1 MIIPKHTEVVV
12 CSYGGVGTTFLME
25 YLSNFKKINRFYD
38 EDGAKHFPIPPIS
51 VNKNLKFVYI
61 FGDPEMATIS
71 LFRRNFHHRQSTKL
85 LRLTT
90 KNLKPI
96 PLEMSLEA
104 YVSEGIDRF
113 LFEDHFNNWYKH
125 YLTHPTIFIRYE
137 NLYDVLPTL
146 FDFLDIPR
154 EHLKGFPPKRERS
167 SVGTVS
173 DDTKRKITHMYGEF
187 SHALKELPDCEIK
200 EPVSEKPLFVTYL
213 KPIYAKVMLIWLL
226 FVFQLTAKKRLPGIY
241 GFLRDIKTKVTGR

>member
-1 MIIPKHTEVVV
+1 
-12 CSYGGVGTTFLME
+12 
-25 YLSNFKKINRFYD
+25 
-38 EDGAKHFPIPPIS
+38 
-51 VNKNLKFVYI
+51 
-61 FGDPEMATIS
+61 
-71 LFRRNFHHRQSTKL
+71 
-85 LRLTT
+85 
-90 KNLKPI
+90 
-96 PLEMSLEA
+96 MSLEA

-173 DDTKRKITHMYGEF
+173 EDTKRKITHMYGEF

-200 EPVSEKPLFVTYL
+200 EPISEKPLFVTYL